1 MCVFNA
7 QAQYVSHLKLAK
19 GMFLRYNPISLFLE
33 EAEGLLLDFFF
44 CFLEV

>member
-7 QAQYVSHLKLAK
+7 QAQYVLRLKHAK
-19 GMFLRYNPISLFLE
+19 ACLYVITRFSLFLE